1 MTRTATS
8 SSVVDVYR
16 RVARNRSLRRV
27 LVAFLIFNAQE
38 YAIWIAIALFAFE
51 QGGTTTAGI
60 VITAQLIP
68 AAIVAPFGSVIGDRI
83 RRDRALALGYT
94 VQAAAAGACALA
106 LWFAPAIVVYVAA
119 VCSSCAITLTR
130 PVHNAILPDLSG
142 SPEELTA
149 SNSVSSTVEGAGVML
164 GPIVNSVLIVRG
176 GPAVVCAV
184 FAFLMAVSAL
194 LASNVRVQAAPE
206 PHRGSV
212 RVERLLEAASEGLRE
227 LRGDGPAAAL
237 TALGG
242 TQFLLLGMLD
252 VFYPLLAIEVLAIGT
267 DGAGLLAAAVGVGGL
282 AGAAATAVLVGR
294 RRMASPI
301 GSALGVTAGAFAGIA
316 VAAGVGPVLAL
327 LGIVGA
333 ARSFFDV
340 ATRTLL
346 QRSVGDRILA
356 RVFGVQEA
364 LAMAATALGAAS
376 VPLLVAAF
384 GHRFAFAAAGGI
396 VAVLG
401 LAAVPSLRTL
411 DRRAS
416 LPDPDRFALARGVPM
431 FSVLSQPALE
441 RLATALVAVDV
452 PHGQTLIREGDP
464 GDRFYL
470 IVEGEAEVSS
480 GGDRVARL
488 GRGDYVGEIALLRDV
503 PRTATVRALTDLKLA
518 ALERDDFLA
527 AVSIW
532 GAAHRATVDA
542 EVDRRLGGLDRSGG
556 PAAPSGE

>member
-1 MTRTATS
+1 
-8 SSVVDVYR
+8 
-16 RVARNRSLRRV
+16 
-27 LVAFLIFNAQE
+27 
-38 YAIWIAIALFAFE
+38 
-51 QGGTTTAGI
+51 
-60 VITAQLIP
+60 
-68 AAIVAPFGSVIGDRI
+68 
-83 RRDRALALGYT
+83 
-94 VQAAAAGACALA
+94 
-106 LWFAPAIVVYVAA
+106 
-119 VCSSCAITLTR
+119 
-130 PVHNAILPDLSG
+130 VHNAILPDVSG

-149 SNSVSSTVEGAGVML
+149 SNSLSSTVEGAGVML

-176 GPAVVCAV
+176 GPAAVCAV
-184 FAFLMAVSAL
+184 FAGLMAFSAL
-194 LASNVRVQAAPE
+194 LASNVRVHAAPK
-206 PHRGSV
+206 PHRHDV
-212 RVERLLEAASEGLRE
+212 RVERLLEAASEGFRE
-227 LRGDGPAAAL
+227 LRGDRPAAAL

-267 DGAGLLAAAVGVGGL
+267 DGAGLLAAAVGLGGL

-301 GSALGVTAGAFAGIA
+301 GSALGVTAGSFAGIA
-316 VAAGVGPVLAL
+316 VVTGVGPVLGF

-384 GHRFAFAAAGGI
+384 GERLAFAAAGGM
-396 VAVLG
+396 VAALG
-401 LAAVPSLRTL
+401 VVAVPSLRAL

-416 LPDPDRFALARGVPM
+416 LPDPDRFALAGRVPM

-441 RLATALVAVDV
+441 RLTTALVTVEV
-452 PHGQTLIREGDP
+452 PHGRTFIREGDP

-532 GAAHRATVDA
+532 GAGHRATVDA
-542 EVDRRLGGLDRSGG
+542 EVDRRLGDLDRNGKPG
-556 PAAPSGE
+556 APSGD